1 MLNPLLRMTGK
12 RKKWPTSVSLSL
24 LHVVSE
30 IVSGEELLHLP
41 PRQMKFDGMT
51 HLPQRPQGPSAG
63 WQASG
68 GRATI
73 PLSFF
78 KDAFVFRNL
87 LSFNLTVTLST
98 SYGYGESHSLG
109 YVKVQENVS
118 PTAVNQALGSHVE
131 IIQTSFF
138 FHTHPRLKPCL
149 IFHDSCLII
158 HPIIWAILAV
168 WHVQVVHSL
177 PPAAVDMHWS
187 RKWEGYMAEIFYVVV

>member
-1 MLNPLLRMTGK
+1 MAHQCFALTPSCCLRDSFWGGTPPSPPK
-12 RKKWPTSVSLSL
+12 TDEIWWNDSPTSKT
-24 LHVVSE
+24 
-30 IVSGEELLHLP
+30 
-41 PRQMKFDGMT
+41 PR
-51 HLPQRPQGPSAG
+51 PSAG